1 MPVGDVVYAIDL
13 IEVLKKKHG
22 MKGYKRMVMYIEAC
36 ESGSIVNGLLPDDV
50 SVYTTTASKPDELS
64 WACYC
69 PGEDDSDD
77 DDQSHQSAPPGSP
90 DYYATCLGDFYS
102 VKKRTNTSHVMQYG
116 DISLNN
122 LFRSLFMGPNYPD
135 HNLSASTQTK
145 PYSSSSG
152 GLVQKVPD
160 GSLEQLE
167 AEKRLRDELL
177 YREEV
182 DRKIGKIA
190 KLLLSEKDVAA
201 GLSSV
206 VLPEREGEPLVD
218 DWECFK
224 SMLRTYEERCGA
236 LTHYGRKYSRVMAN
250 MCNAGI
256 NQDQL
261 TWASTKACS

>member
-102 VKKRTNTSHVMQYG
+102 VAWLEDSDVHDPRKETLRQQYERVKKRTNTSHVMQYG

-152 GLVQKVPD
+152 GLVIDQ
-160 GSLEQLE
+160 
-167 AEKRLRDELL
+167 RD
-177 YREEV
+177 
-182 DRKIGKIA
+182 A
-190 KLLLSEKDVAA
+190 KLAY
-201 GLSSV
+201 
-206 VLPEREGEPLVD
+206 
-218 DWECFK
+218 
-224 SMLRTYEERCGA
+224 LRN
-236 LTHYGRKYSRVMAN
+236 K
-250 MCNAGI
+250 
-256 NQDQL
+256 
-261 TWASTKACS
+261 